1 MYMLSFYLIKS
12 NVSVY
17 KESKMHC
24 FPYQASQEADN
35 VFILQEKKL
44 VTCPGRRSLQVA
56 KNRFDG
62 DVGIFPLEFNK
73 ASLTFSTPVK
83 GKQKLRKVK
92 GDNNNSTEE
101 IEETELK
108 EKSEKAPKPAKAK
121 TPKTV
126 KRSATLKNTTDGQV
140 NYQ

>member
-1 MYMLSFYLIKS
+1 M
-12 NVSVY
+12 
-17 KESKMHC
+17 
-24 FPYQASQEADN
+24 
-35 VFILQEKKL
+35 
-44 VTCPGRRSLQVA
+44 A

-92 GDNNNSTEE
+92 VDNNNSTEE

-108 EKSEKAPKPAKAK
+108 EKSVKAPKPAKAK

-126 KRSATLKNTTDGQV
+126 KGSATLKNTTDGEV